1 MFNILTYNTEQEE
14 VLSIGI
20 MINTPAHRPS
30 SFVVAVFYKAAMN
43 TDAVGAAPLLP
54 GDTAG

>member
-1 MFNILTYNTEQEE
+1 MYNTEQEE
-14 VLSIGI
+14 VLSIGV
-20 MINTPAHRPS
+20 MINTPAHRS
-30 SFVVAVFYKAAMN
+30 FSLFVVAVFYKAAVY